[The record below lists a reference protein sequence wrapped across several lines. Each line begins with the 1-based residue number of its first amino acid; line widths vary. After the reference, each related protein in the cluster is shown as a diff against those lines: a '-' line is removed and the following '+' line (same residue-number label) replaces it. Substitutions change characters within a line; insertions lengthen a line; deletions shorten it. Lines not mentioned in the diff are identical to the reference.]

1 MCFADWLDNGNNKK
15 ALQEAEKVLKKSP
28 TLQAA
33 RALKALALFR
43 LGKNVQAQALLDE
56 LANEKLCDDTT
67 LQAMTI
73 SYRES
78 QQRKSYPHKVVPTA
92 IILLGYELPVTY

>member
-1 MCFADWLDNGNNKK
+1 MALFFGGIEKKYGVSDWLDNGNNKK

-28 TLQAA
+28 SLQSA
-33 RALKALALFR
+33 RALKALALLR
-43 LGKNVQAQALLDE
+43 LGKGPEAFAVLDV
-56 LANEKLCDDTT
+56 LAEEKPSDDTT

-78 QQRKSYPHKVVPTA
+78 QQRKSLFPF
-92 IILLGYELPVTY
+92 

>member
-1 MCFADWLDNGNNKK
+1 MSCILLLDFLTDWLDNGNNKK
-15 ALQEAEKVLKKSP
+15 AFQEAEKVLKKSP
-28 TLQAA
+28 SLQAA

-43 LGKNVQAQALLDE
+43 LGKGAEAQSVLE
-56 LANEKLCDDTT
+56 TLAQEKPCDDTT

-78 QQRKSYPHKVVPTA
+78 QQC
-92 IILLGYELPVTY
+92 E